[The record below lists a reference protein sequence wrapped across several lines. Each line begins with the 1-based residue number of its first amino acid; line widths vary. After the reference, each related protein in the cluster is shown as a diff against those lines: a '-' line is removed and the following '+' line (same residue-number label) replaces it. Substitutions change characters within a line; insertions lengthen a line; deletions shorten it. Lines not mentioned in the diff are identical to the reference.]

1 MSGWILAEVLE
12 AVEADTPY
20 GGRSIS
26 RTEFGQAWL
35 RPGREAATLRIEEGQ
50 RRDGLGREGLKLSAE
65 ARVDERLAPGRV
77 LRFRGGDWRIREA
90 TPRDGRLRL
99 GLEAIR

>member
-12 AVEADTPY
+12 GVEADTPY

-26 RTEFGQAWL
+26 WTEFGQAWL
-35 RPGREAATLRIEEGQ
+35 RPGREAATLRVDEG
-50 RRDGLGREGLKLSAE
+50 GGRVGQKLSAE
-65 ARVDERLAPGRV
+65 ARADERLAPGRV